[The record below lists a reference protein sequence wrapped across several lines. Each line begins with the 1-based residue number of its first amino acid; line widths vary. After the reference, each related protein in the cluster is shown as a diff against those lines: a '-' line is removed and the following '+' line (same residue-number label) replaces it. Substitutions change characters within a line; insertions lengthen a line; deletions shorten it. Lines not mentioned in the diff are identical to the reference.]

1 MCQHSGSRGTTGTS
15 RWSLSNAEPPRVK
28 MSWQASEAMD
38 RSSDKITVLG
48 AGLMGHGIAQVA
60 SQVGGFEVSMLDVE
74 QRFLDGGMRMINESV
89 AKFVER
95 GKLTKEQGS
104 DTLRRIHTTLDLAE
118 ALNGSS
124 LVIEAATEDPGLKL
138 DLYRRV
144 SEIIGKDAI
153 LASNTSSISITSLA
167 SVTKKPENVCGMH
180 FFNPPQLMPLV
191 EIIRGRRTSDETVR
205 KVRELSTK
213 LGKETVLCKKDSPG
227 FIVNRILVPALN
239 EAVFLV
245 QEGVA
250 DPEDI
255 DKAIKLGLNWPMGPL
270 QLLDYVGLDT
280 TFNITQVFMNEFQD
294 SKFRP
299 SPLLREMVRAG
310 QLGRKSGKGF
320 YEWGSPGAT
329 KTK

>member
-1 MCQHSGSRGTTGTS
+1 MEK
-15 RWSLSNAEPPRVK
+15 EP
-28 MSWQASEAMD
+28 
-38 RSSDKITVLG
+38 DKLAVLG

-60 SQVGGFEVSMLDVE
+60 SQVGNYYVSLLDVNQE
-74 QRFLDGGMRMINESV
+74 LVDRGMKMIEGSLG
-89 AKFVER
+89 KFVEK
-95 GKLTKEQGS
+95 GKLTKEQASAALSRVHPTTDLREAVKGS
-104 DTLRRIHTTLDLAE
+104 Q
-118 ALNGSS
+118 
-124 LVIEAATEDPGLKL
+124 LVIEAATEDPKLKL
-138 DLYRRV
+138 DLYKRM
-144 SEIIGKDAI
+144 SELVDVETVV
-153 LASNTSSISITSLA
+153 ASNTSSISITLLA
-167 SVTKKPENVCGMH
+167 SATKHPEKVCGMH

-191 EIIRGRRTSDETVR
+191 EVIVGNKTSKETVAM
-205 KVRELSTK
+205 VREVSERM
-213 LGKETVLCKKDSPG
+213 GKDTVLCKKDSPG

-255 DKAIKLGLNWPMGPL
+255 DKAVKLGLNWPMGPL

-280 TFNITQVFMNEFQD
+280 TLNITQVFMDEFQD

-310 QLGRKSGKGF
+310 LLGRKSGKGF
-320 YEWGSPGAT
+320 YEWASPGSS